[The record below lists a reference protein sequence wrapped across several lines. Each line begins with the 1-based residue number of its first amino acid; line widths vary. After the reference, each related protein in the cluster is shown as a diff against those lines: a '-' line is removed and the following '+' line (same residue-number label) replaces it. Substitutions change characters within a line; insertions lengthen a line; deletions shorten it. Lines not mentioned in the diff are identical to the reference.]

1 MAGRVVGVGSG
12 EVKRLLLSPEA
23 VNAIIEGEIN
33 ERLAAAVEYESLR
46 RIREAEV
53 LRLQV
58 DLLAQLLETTSR

>member
-1 MAGRVVGVGSG
+1 
-12 EVKRLLLSPEA
+12 LPEA

-33 ERLAAAVEYESLR
+33 ERLAAAVEYESLG

-58 DLLAQLLETTSR
+58 DLLAQLLETTNPR